1 MNGNE
6 KHRCNK
12 KYEEIW
18 DKRIYFEIY
27 LMKIRNI
34 TQMIMVINT

>member
-27 LMKIRNI
+27 LMEYTLKY
-34 TQMIMVINT
+34 TL